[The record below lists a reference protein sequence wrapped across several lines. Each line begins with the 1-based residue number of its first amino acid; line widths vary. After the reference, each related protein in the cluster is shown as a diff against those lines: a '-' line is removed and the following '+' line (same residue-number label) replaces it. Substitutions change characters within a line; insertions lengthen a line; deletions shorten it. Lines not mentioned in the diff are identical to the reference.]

1 MLIDAD
7 IAGID
12 TMVRRMKRSAM
23 SRLLSWS
30 LLPFLA
36 FLIISAD
43 ASVRGA
49 SDVVVDKLNKK
60 IDNVTLHDAGGKHRS
75 LYDLMDKKA
84 IVVVFLS
91 FDCPVS
97 TSYSSVLAE
106 LAKTYRDKQVAFIA
120 VNSSDDGDAA
130 RIAEQAAEYKLPF
143 PVFKDENFRA
153 ADAFKADT
161 VPSVFVLDHNFVLRY
176 RGRID
181 DGYYARLKKNGRI
194 TRNDLRQALDEVL
207 AGRPVTEPAT
217 KPIGCAIVR
226 ERKTRTEGTVTFYR
240 DVLPIMQKN
249 CQECHRLGAVGPFAL
264 MTYKQAVNWAE
275 DIKEYT
281 QERKM
286 PPWKPVDGP
295 AFHGERKL
303 PDKEIQMLA
312 AWVDGG
318 MPEGDP
324 KDAPPPRKFVEG
336 WQLGQPD
343 LVLTV
348 PEEMTV
354 GSSGPDLF
362 RCFVLPTNLTEDKFV
377 TGVETRPGNSRIVHH
392 TLNYF
397 DTSGKGRELEKKAR
411 EQKEDTNG
419 DCGPGYSAAM
429 GLGFRPTTGQVGGLG
444 GWAPGNVAHHLP
456 DGYGYFLPKGSDIIL
471 QTHYHRDGR
480 VEKDRTSIGLYFA
493 KDDKTKRWKGMVLPG
508 RFLFIPP
515 NNDHYRVQG
524 GMEVLQECKLYSVM
538 PHMHMLGREIK
549 VTLTPPDGKPVT
561 LVAVKDWE
569 YNWQETYFFKEPIVV
584 KPGTRIAV
592 EAIYDNSDKNP
603 NNPFSPPRM
612 VKFGEQTTDEMCYVF
627 FGATSETPG
636 GVKVRRDGQRDKP
649 KDVKPA
655 N

>member
-1 MLIDAD
+1 
-7 IAGID
+7 
-12 TMVRRMKRSAM
+12 M
-23 SRLLSWS
+23 SRLLSRS
-30 LLPFLA
+30 LLPVLMV
-36 FLIISAD
+36 LVGIPVCAD
-43 ASVRGA
+43 SN
-49 SDVVVDKLNKK
+49 VVVDKLNKK
-60 IDNVTLHDAGGKHRS
+60 IENVTLHDAAGKPRS
-75 LYDLMDKKA
+75 LYQLKDKKA

-91 FDCPVS
+91 YECPVS

-106 LAKTYRDKQVAFIA
+106 LAKSYRDKQVAFVA
-120 VNSSDDGDAA
+120 VNSSDDSDAA

-143 PVFKDENFRA
+143 PVFKDESFRA

-181 DGYYARLKKNGRI
+181 DGFYARLKKNGRV

-207 AGRPVTEPAT
+207 DGKAVSAPAT
-217 KPIGCAIVR
+217 KPIGCTIVR
-226 ERKTRTEGTVTFYR
+226 ERKTRKEGTVTFYR
-240 DVLPIMQKN
+240 DVLPIVQKN
-249 CQECHRLGAVGPFAL
+249 CQECHRPGAVGPFAL
-264 MTYKQAVNWAE
+264 MTYKQAVNWAD

-286 PPWKPVDGP
+286 PPWKPVAGP
-295 AFHGERKL
+295 AFHSERKM
-303 PDKEIQMLA
+303 PDKDIETLA
-312 AWVDGG
+312 TWVDGG
-318 MPEGDP
+318 TPEGDP
-324 KDAPPPRKFVEG
+324 KDAPPPRQFVEG

-354 GSSGPDLF
+354 GASGPDLF

-377 TGVETRPGNSRIVHH
+377 TAVEVRPGNSRIVHH

-411 EQKEDTNG
+411 EQKENKNG
-419 DCGPGYSAAM
+419 DLGPGYSAAM
-429 GLGFRPTTGQVGGLG
+429 GLGFLPTTGQVGGLG

-456 DGYGYFLPKGSDIIL
+456 DGYGYFLPKGSDIII

-480 VEKDRTSIGLYFA
+480 VEKDKTSIGLYFA
-493 KDDKTKRWKGMVLPG
+493 KDGNTKRWKGMVLPG
-508 RFLFIPP
+508 RFLVIPP

-549 VTLTPPDGKPVT
+549 VTLTPPGGKPMS
-561 LVAVKDWE
+561 LVAINDWE
-569 YNWQETYFFKEPIVV
+569 YNWQETYFLKEPIVI
-584 KPGTRIAV
+584 KPGTRLEV

-603 NNPFSPPRM
+603 NNPFSPPRY
-612 VKFGEQTTDEMCYVF
+612 VKFGEQTTDEMCYIF

-636 GVKVRRDGQRDKP
+636 VIKVRRDNQREKP
-649 KDVKPA
+649 KDTTPMK
-655 N
+655 

>member
-1 MLIDAD
+1 MP
-7 IAGID
+7 
-12 TMVRRMKRSAM
+12 
-23 SRLLSWS
+23 RLLSRS
-30 LLPFLA
+30 VLSVLVV
-36 FLIISAD
+36 LIVVAGTPVCAD
-43 ASVRGA
+43 SNL
-49 SDVVVDKLNKK
+49 VVDKINKK
-60 IDNVTLHDAGGKHRS
+60 IDNVTLHDKTGNPRS
-75 LYDLMDKKA
+75 LYELRDKKA
-84 IVVVFLS
+84 IVVIFLS
-91 FDCPVS
+91 FECPVS

-106 LAKTYRDKQVAFIA
+106 LAKKYREKQVAFVA

-130 RIAEQAAEYKLPF
+130 RLAEQAAEYKLPF

-161 VPSVFVLDHNFVLRY
+161 VPSVFVLDHNFMLRY

-194 TRNDLRQALDEVL
+194 TRNDLRQALDEILEGKSVS
-207 AGRPVTEPAT
+207 EPAT

-226 ERKTRTEGTVTFYR
+226 ERKARKDGTVTFYR
-240 DVLPIMQKN
+240 DVLPIVQKN
-249 CQECHRLGAVGPFAL
+249 CQECHRPGAVGPFAL
-264 MTYKQAVNWAE
+264 MTYKQAVNWAD

-286 PPWKPVDGP
+286 PPWKPVEGL
-295 AFHGERKL
+295 AFHSERKMS
-303 PDKEIQMLA
+303 DKDIVTLA

-318 MPEGDP
+318 TPEGDA
-324 KDAPPPRKFVEG
+324 KDAPPPRRFIEG

-343 LVLTV
+343 LVLAV

-354 GSSGPDLF
+354 GASGPDLF

-377 TGVETRPGNSRIVHH
+377 TAVEVRPGNSRIVHH

-397 DTSGKGRELEKKAR
+397 DTSGKGRQLEKKAR
-411 EQKEDTNG
+411 EEKVNKHD
-419 DCGPGYSAAM
+419 DSGPGYSAAM
-429 GLGFRPTTGQVGGLG
+429 GLGFVPTTGQVGGLG

-456 DGYGYFLPKGSDIIL
+456 DGYGYFLPKGSDIIV

-493 KDDKTKRWKGMVLPG
+493 KDSKTKRWKGMVLPG
-508 RFLFIPP
+508 RFMFIPP

-524 GMEVLQECKLYSVM
+524 SMEVLQECKLYSVM

-549 VTLTPPDGKPVT
+549 VTLTPPEGKPRT
-561 LVAVKDWE
+561 LVAIKDWE
-569 YNWQETYFFKEPIVV
+569 YNWQETYFLKEPIEI
-584 KPGTRIAV
+584 KPGTRLEV

-603 NNPFSPPRM
+603 NNPFSPPRI
-612 VKFGEQTTDEMCYVF
+612 VKFGEQTTDEMCYIF

-636 GVKVRRDGQRDKP
+636 GIKVRRDGQREK
-649 KDVKPA
+649 KS